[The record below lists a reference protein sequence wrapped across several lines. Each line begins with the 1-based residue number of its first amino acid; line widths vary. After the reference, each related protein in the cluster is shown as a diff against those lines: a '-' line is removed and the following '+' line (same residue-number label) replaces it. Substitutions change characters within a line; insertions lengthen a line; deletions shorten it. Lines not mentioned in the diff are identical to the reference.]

1 MLTIDLPL
9 ALFGCFSTCASYAAL
24 LSTKRGQ
31 RFNLRY
37 TWATVVVG
45 VLLVLAWTA
54 TQGDHNAG
62 IDLLFFVAGGSPMIF
77 RSWYLDQMHERE
89 HVAWLRKQQGE

>member
-1 MLTIDLPL
+1 MITINLPL
-9 ALFGCFSTCASYAAL
+9 ALFGCFATCSAYAAL

-31 RFNLRY
+31 RFTLRY

-45 VLLVLAWTA
+45 VLLVLAWIA
-54 TQGDHNAG
+54 TQYTHTVL
-62 IDLLFFVAGGSPMIF
+62 IDALFFVAGGSPMIF

-89 HVAWLRKQQGE
+89 HVDWLRKQQGE